1 MAERKKAVALRY
13 DTEKEEAPRLIAK
26 GSGELA
32 DKIIEAAREKN
43 IPVVEDRELT
53 EALLRVD
60 IYEEIPPVLYEAVAK
75 VLVFVSQVKRRVSQP

>member
-32 DKIIEAAREKN
+32 DKIIEVAREKN

>member
-13 DTEKEEAPRLIAK
+13 DREKEEAPRLIAK

-32 DKIIEAAREKN
+32 EKIIEVAREKN
-43 IPVVEDRELT
+43 IPVVEDKELT